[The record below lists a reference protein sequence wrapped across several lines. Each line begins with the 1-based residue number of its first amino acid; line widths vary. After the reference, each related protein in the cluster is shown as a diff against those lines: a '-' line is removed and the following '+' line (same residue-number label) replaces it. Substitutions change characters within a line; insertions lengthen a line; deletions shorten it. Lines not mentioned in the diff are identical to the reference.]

1 MAMHALFG
9 FGAGVLSPL
18 AFGVVLDIAG
28 GAEQT
33 LAWGLAFALLALG
46 PLALGLPVLARL
58 GRRPDAAIGGG
69 S

>member
-18 AFGVVLDIAG
+18 AFGAVLDVAG
-28 GAEQT
+28 GSEQT

-46 PLALGLPVLARL
+46 PLALGLPVLARM
-58 GRRPDAAIGGG
+58 GRTREA
-69 S
+69 